1 MIVGRIQKTTGMATA
16 EQLVGFQTIVQTIE
30 EQIQIISQDDT
41 QAERARK
48 YSEALSKLMNLIKAF
63 AQRLQQQMK
72 AAAANGANGQDPEAA
87 AKVQATM
94 MQAKVK
100 ADNASTSHAQ
110 KTAQR
115 QVQWEAEEKRKQQQH
130 DFDLAAQAKTV
141 EADIAATDAETA
153 AEIRRQRVKAE
164 NEPKEK
170 ATAE

>member
-1 MIVGRIQKTTGMATA
+1 
-16 EQLVGFQTIVQTIE
+16 
-30 EQIQIISQDDT
+30 
-41 QAERARK
+41 
-48 YSEALSKLMNLIKAF
+48 
-63 AQRLQQQMK
+63 MK

-100 ADNASTSHAQ
+100 AENASTSHAQ

-164 NEPKEK
+164 NDPKEK